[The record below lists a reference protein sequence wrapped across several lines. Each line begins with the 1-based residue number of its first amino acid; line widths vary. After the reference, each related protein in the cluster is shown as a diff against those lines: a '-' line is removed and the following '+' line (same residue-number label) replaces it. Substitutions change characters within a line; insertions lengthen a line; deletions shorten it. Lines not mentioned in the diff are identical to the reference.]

1 MYWAGKRERN
11 LCVKFVNLTYHF
23 VVRALHLEE
32 DAEGED
38 QTADATDDTAN
49 TAYIVLRL
57 SLTSCENCC
66 SVVFIYLLFIT
77 FSAL

>member
-49 TAYIVLRL
+49 NAAVYSASHKVGRVGWHIYPRL
-57 SLTSCENCC
+57 YAAPQEPDK
-66 SVVFIYLLFIT
+66 
-77 FSAL
+77 